1 MKVAVLGYGTVGL
14 GVYEMLKTAKG
25 LEPGP
30 VLVRPGK
37 DDAPFKVTSIE
48 AIVNDP
54 EVGAAAAGFQL
65 RCGSTER
72 GETSGDLQQGAGC
85 RQGYRACRN
94 RPGARSGFPVQR
106 RLRRG
111 RPLPASSVP
120 RQRERRNSLP

>member
-54 EVGAAAAGFQL
+54 EVGAAAEVMGGVEPAFSYAAAVLSAGKHL
-65 RCGSTER
+65 VTSNKALVAARGIICPSPER
-72 GETSGDLQQGAGC
+72 ATKFS
-85 RQGYRACRN
+85 
-94 RPGARSGFPVQR
+94 
-106 RLRRG
+106 
-111 RPLPASSVP
+111 PLAAF
-120 RQRERRNSLP
+120 